1 MKRILL
7 CLLLCVLIGAGAFR
21 MASYADERETT
32 LSQEEQKQQEA
43 LERAAYAREQAE
55 TLRRDL
61 EAIQVQADALLEENR
76 TLTAQIAENKSMIQF
91 SLQEFQAAEAEL
103 EKQRES
109 MALRIQFHYEQEQS
123 SFLDILTGAR
133 SLSEILNN
141 AEYIRSLAEYDRQL
155 LDWYALSVEEAK
167 RSHQAFLDKESELI
181 SLLGEIEEKQTA
193 YQETVSSMLGKIEEY
208 QTQMAD
214 YETEAAEYQEE
225 INATKAR
232 LEAARAAA
240 EKAAQEAARRK
251 AEEEEARRLAE
262 ANAAAEEAA
271 RRAQEEAD
279 RLAAEEARIQAERE
293 EEARRLAAEAEKASQ
308 EAEEAARLES
318 EWQAAQA
325 AAQEAEQRA
334 REAAEAQAAAQEA
347 ASQAQA
353 AAEQASREAA
363 EAEASRAQAEAE
375 AAQQASREAA
385 EQSSREAAEQ
395 ASREA
400 AEQASREAA
409 AAQAE
414 AEAQAAREAASRA
427 AEEASQAQEEASQA
441 QASVE
446 QKEEE
451 IRDTLQVS
459 DSLSIAFAIQ
469 DALRRSNE
477 IAAQAAVAMAR
488 ASNARGVGTLDI
500 DPYAIN
506 PSGYSN
512 LRLLAAIIDCE
523 AGGQPYEGRV
533 AVGNVIFYRI
543 ASAHFQTNLYDVIYA
558 PNQFTPAYTGLL
570 EVILAM
576 GPRQSSYDAAMAC
589 FNGVRTIPSQYLYFS
604 GVAYWPALQIAC
616 PDPIRIDGHIFYYY
630 P

>member
-293 EEARRLAAEAEKASQ
+293 EEASRLAAEAEKASQ

-325 AAQEAEQRA
+325 AAQEAEQKA
-334 REAAEAQAAAQEA
+334 REAAAAQAEAQAA

-353 AAEQASREAA
+353 AAEQASRDAA
-363 EAEASRAQAEAE
+363 AAEASRAQAEAE
-375 AAQQASREAA
+375 AAQQA
-385 EQSSREAAEQ
+385 SREAAEQ

-414 AEAQAAREAASRA
+414 AEAQAAREAASQA
-427 AEEASQAQEEASQA
+427 AAEASQAQEEASQA

-469 DALRRSNE
+469 DALRRSHE
-477 IAAQAAVAMAR
+477 ISAQAAVAMAR
-488 ASNARGVGTLDI
+488 ASNARGVGSLDI

-589 FNGVRTIPSQYLYFS
+589 FNGVRTIPSHYLYFS

-616 PDPIRIDGHIFYYY
+616 PDPIRIDGHVFYYS